1 MTHPRPRLS
10 EIRATIR
17 AATLEDESSAVRE
30 RIDAAGLARADRESI
45 VARAVEL
52 VRTTRARAGFSIMQ
66 GFLTEYGLSTRE
78 GVALMCLAEALLRV
92 PDTETIDALI
102 EDKIGASDWAAHLGH
117 SSSPLV
123 NASTWALLLTGKV
136 LVGAEEGLAGTL
148 HEAIRRLG
156 EPVIRAAVAQA
167 MRELGHQFVLGRDM
181 REARTRAAAMEAQ
194 GYSFSYDMLGEAAR
208 TDADARR
215 YHLAYSDSITALAD
229 VGRGAGI
236 RDRPGVSVKLSALHA
251 RYEFGQRDRVM
262 TELAARLRSLALL
275 AQSAGIGLNVDAEE
289 ADRLDLSLD
298 VIEAVLSDPALAGWD
313 GFGVVVQAY
322 GKRAPHVIE
331 WLHALAGQLARRV
344 MVRLVKGAYWDTEVK
359 RAQVLGLDGFP
370 VFTRKAS
377 TDVSYLACTRR
388 LLGMTDRIY
397 PQFATHNAHTM
408 AAVLHMAGNCTG
420 FEFQR
425 LHGMGEALHE
435 AVRDAHGTRCRIY
448 APVGAHHDLLAYLV
462 RRLLENGANSSFV
475 NQIVDESVTPEEI
488 ARDPITVIEEL
499 GGVANP
505 RIAAPSDIFMPQ
517 RRNSKGWDLTDP
529 LAMAAIEAE
538 REQFRT
544 SVWEAGP
551 LIAGKAAGAERA
563 EMRNPDV
570 RNLEVRTPEVRT
582 LEVRTSEVRNPEV
595 RTPVVRTPVVRIPDT
610 RNPVERVPEVGNP
623 EHTDAFVRHHG
634 RDGRVHAV
642 RNPART
648 EEIVGHVTHATPAD
662 VEAALKAAR
671 ASARAWGSTSAE
683 DRANRVRRVADLYEA
698 NAAEL
703 FALAAREAGKTWLD
717 GVGEVR
723 EACDFARFYA
733 NEALRECARRQGA
746 PRGVIACISPWN
758 FPLAIFSGQ
767 ILAALAAGNAVV
779 AKPAEQTPLIAARA
793 VALMHAA
800 GIPREVVQMLPGGG
814 ATVGAALACD
824 PRVDG
829 VCFTGSTATARL
841 IDRAM
846 AEHLA
851 PDAPL
856 IAETGGLNA
865 MIVDSTALPEQAVR
879 DIVASAF
886 QSAGQRCS
894 ALRILYVQRE
904 VEERILEMLFG
915 AIDELRIG
923 DPWDL
928 ATDVGPVI
936 DDEARERIESYCRR
950 AEREGRALKR
960 LAAPDNGRFVPPTV
974 LRVDGIEALEE
985 EIFGPVLHVATYDA
999 DRIDAVVD
1007 AVNAS
1012 GYGLTFGLHTRIDD
1026 RVQHIVDRVRA
1037 GNIYV
1042 NRNQIGAVVGSQP
1055 FGGEALS
1062 GTGPKAGGPHYL
1074 RRLTAG
1080 DATAEG
1086 TTAEGAPAGPVLDA
1100 IRLAAAVSKASRAM
1114 RAGPH
1119 RGGRTGHA
1127 RPDAHSDAGGCEVAG
1142 KVRHGKEKGCEAGE
1156 FGEAGQTGGARFTPF
1171 DLPGPTGESNRLSFA
1186 PRGVVLCLGP
1196 GAATTETQIATALD
1210 AGNAVVAVADRT
1222 TTAFESLVPDP
1233 RVVLLDGRIDPDSL
1247 VTVDAIAAVA
1257 CSAERDVL
1265 GPIRIALARRPGP
1278 ILPLITEPGAAE
1290 RYVLERHVCVD
1301 TTAAGGNATL
1311 LALAD
1316 G

>member
-1 MTHPRPRLS
+1 MAHRRLRLS
-10 EIRATIR
+10 EKRATMR
-17 AATLEDESSAVRE
+17 AAILEDESRSIRDRV
-30 RIDAAGLARADRESI
+30 DAAGLTRTDRESI

-52 VRTTRARAGFSIMQ
+52 VRTTRARAGSSIMQ
-66 GFLTEYGLSTRE
+66 GFLAEYGLSTRE

-136 LVGAEEGLAGTL
+136 LGETEQGLGGAL

-181 REARTRAAAMEAQ
+181 REARQRAAAMEAN

-208 TDADARR
+208 TEAVARR
-215 YHLAYSDSITALAD
+215 YHLAYSDSITALAG
-229 VGRGAGI
+229 VSRGAGI

-262 TELAARLRSLALL
+262 TELVARLRSLALL

-298 VIEAVLSDPALAGWD
+298 VVEAVLADPALAGWD

-322 GKRAPHVIE
+322 GKRAPYVID
-331 WLHALAGQLARRV
+331 WLHELAGQLERRV

-359 RAQVLGLDGFP
+359 RAQALGLDGLP

-388 LLGMTDRIY
+388 LLAMTDRIY

-408 AAVLHMAGNCTG
+408 AAVLHMAGDVAD

-435 AVRDAHGTRCRIY
+435 AVRGAHGTRCRIY

-488 ARDPITVIEEL
+488 ARDPITVIEGL
-499 GGVANP
+499 GGSVANP
-505 RIAAPSDIFMPQ
+505 HIAAPADLFLPE

-529 LAMAAIEAE
+529 LAVAAVEAE
-538 REQFRT
+538 REEFRT
-544 SVWEAGP
+544 AVWEAGP
-551 LIAGKAAGAERA
+551 LIAGAAAGAE
-563 EMRNPDV
+563 V
-570 RNLEVRTPEVRT
+570 RE
-582 LEVRTSEVRNPEV
+582 
-595 RTPVVRTPVVRIPDT
+595 
-610 RNPVERVPEVGNP
+610 
-623 EHTDAFVRHHG
+623 
-634 RDGRVHAV
+634 V

-648 EEIVGHVTHATPAD
+648 DDIVGRVTHSAPAD
-662 VEAALKAAR
+662 IEAAMEAAR
-671 ASARAWGSTSAE
+671 IGATAWASVSAE
-683 DRANRVRRVADLYEA
+683 DRASRVRRVADLYEA

-733 NEALRECARRQGA
+733 NEALRESARGHGA
-746 PRGVIACISPWN
+746 PRSVIACISPWN

-793 VALMHAA
+793 VSLMHEA
-800 GIPREVVQMLPGGG
+800 GIPREVVQMLPGDG

-841 IDRAM
+841 INRAM
-846 AEHLA
+846 AGNLA

-879 DIVASAF
+879 DIVVSAF

-904 VEERILEMLFG
+904 VEDRILEMLFG

-923 DPWDL
+923 NPWDL

-950 AEREGRALKR
+950 AKSDGRLLKR
-960 LAAPDNGRFVPPTV
+960 LTAPGEGRFVPPTV
-974 LRVDGIEALEE
+974 LRVDGIESLEE
-985 EIFGPVLHVATYDA
+985 EIFGPVLHVAIYDA

-1007 AVNAS
+1007 AVNAA

-1055 FGGEALS
+1055 FGGEGAS

-1080 DATAEG
+1080 APLAEG
-1086 TTAEGAPAGPVLDA
+1086 TPTGPIVDE
-1100 IRLAAAVSKASRAM
+1100 IRLAAAVSEASRAM
-1114 RAGPH
+1114 TARPN
-1119 RGGRTGHA
+1119 RGGRAGRAQH
-1127 RPDAHSDAGGCEVAG
+1127 DSDSDAAGAG
-1142 KVRHGKEKGCEAGE
+1142 KVRHSEETGSESIR
-1156 FGEAGQTGGARFTPF
+1156 FGEVGRTGGTRFTPL

-1196 GAATTETQIATALD
+1196 GNAATQAQIATALD
-1210 AGNAVVAVADRT
+1210 AGNAVVAVADGA
-1222 TTAFESLVPDP
+1222 TAALESLVPDP
-1233 RVVLLDGRIDPDSL
+1233 RVVLLDGQVDPESL
-1247 VTVDAIAAVA
+1247 VTVDGIAAVA
-1257 CSAERDVL
+1257 CSADRDVL
-1265 GPIRIALARRPGP
+1265 GAMREALARRPGP
-1278 ILPLITEPGAAE
+1278 ILALITEPAAAD

-1301 TTAAGGNATL
+1301 TTAAGGNASL
-1311 LALAD
+1311 LAQAD
-1316 G
+1316 A